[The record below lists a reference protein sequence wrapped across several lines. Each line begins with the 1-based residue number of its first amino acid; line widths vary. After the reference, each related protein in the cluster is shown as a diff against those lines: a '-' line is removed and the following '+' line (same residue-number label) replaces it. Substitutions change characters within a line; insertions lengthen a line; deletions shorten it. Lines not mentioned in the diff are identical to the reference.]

1 MTLKQKIARWMK
13 YHGGSTII
21 LLIFSIIAC
30 LGGLDLESKYLLLIL
45 ILSAIIIWSIETI
58 FWKVVIWIMGRKAVA
73 VFLNDPWLNNK

>member
-1 MTLKQKIARWMK
+1 MTLKQKIIRWMK

-21 LLIFSIIAC
+21 LLIASVIAC
-30 LGGLDLESKYLLLIL
+30 LGGFDLESKYILLAL

-58 FWKVVIWIMGRKAVA
+58 FWKIAIWIMGKKAVA